1 MKTKEIEIKK
11 ITGNP
16 YQTRLIIE
24 EGPIKILAKSIRER
38 GLFNPITILEKN
50 NNEYIVIHGHR
61 RLIAFK
67 KLRRKTI
74 PAFVK
79 PRNQEH
85 TLMTDLIHENLVRE
99 DLTVQEKALTIK
111 LLFSQ
116 IKGLNDDMD
125 RVISC
130 ISAGKL
136 YKQRGPRIGRGRH
149 KLSKKNINFK
159 ISDDDMFMGMK
170 LLKEIGMS
178 ENNAI
183 SYLNVLKLPDHIQK
197 RVFFNVH
204 NDQGERSSTRISIR
218 MANNLARVDDAN
230 FRDYLLRRAL
240 MGGTARH
247 VEALV
252 NNYKLKVLKGEWEG
266 FVKNF
271 NNVKIIKGLNRDLF
285 LELGERC
292 NALAK
297 KLNSWKLTKLS
308 ALSEILETQV
318 FVGATTG
325 LRKEMRLLD
334 NQLKKRLEDKGYKDV
349 EGMKFNEVF
358 EIQIKEAR
366 KKKNVRGTIPRK
378 MLRKIGLTDDRLK
391 IGEFV
396 QVKIVG
402 VKK

>member
-1 MKTKEIEIKK
+1 
-11 ITGNP
+11 
-16 YQTRLIIE
+16 
-24 EGPIKILAKSIRER
+24 
-38 GLFNPITILEKN
+38 
-50 NNEYIVIHGHR
+50 
-61 RLIAFK
+61 
-67 KLRRKTI
+67 
-74 PAFVK
+74 
-79 PRNQEH
+79 
-85 TLMTDLIHENLVRE
+85 
-99 DLTVQEKALTIK
+99 
-111 LLFSQ
+111 
-116 IKGLNDDMD
+116 
-125 RVISC
+125 
-130 ISAGKL
+130 
-136 YKQRGPRIGRGRH
+136 
-149 KLSKKNINFK
+149 
-159 ISDDDMFMGMK
+159 
-170 LLKEIGMS
+170 
-178 ENNAI
+178 
-183 SYLNVLKLPDHIQK
+183 
-197 RVFFNVH
+197 
-204 NDQGERSSTRISIR
+204 

-402 VKK
+402 MKK